1 MKFVAMILTLISLS
15 AFAAETAAPAAQE
28 AQPVKA
34 KKVHVTKAMK
44 AEAKA
49 ACLQDNAELKKD
61 KKGLK
66 ACIKAK
72 LAEKNS

>member
-1 MKFVAMILTLISLS
+1 MKFIAMILTLVSLS
-15 AFAAETAAPAAQE
+15 AFAVETAAPAVQE
-28 AQPVKA
+28 AQPAKA
-34 KKVHVTKAMK
+34 KKVHITKAMK

-49 ACLQDNAELKKD
+49 ACLQENAEFKKD

-72 LAEKNS
+72 LVEKNS